1 MEKFDTDKDGKASK
15 SEFIAAAG
23 QLSAQA
29 DDDET
34 DDEEDEE
41 NNEEDGEEWT
51 AASLLE
57 VGDEDAAAEELSAQ
71 ADEDGDEEYNEEEG
85 EEQTA
90 PSLLEVGEEDA
101 SVEELS
107 VDEQAKLQQE
117 LEGEFKRLDTDADG
131 FLDPTNE
138 LLFDENIDAKEKA
151 ALMEKFDTD
160 KDGKASKSEFI
171 AAAEQLSAQ
180 A

>member
-1 MEKFDTDKDGKASK
+1 MG
-15 SEFIAAAG
+15 
-23 QLSAQA
+23 
-29 DDDET
+29 
-34 DDEEDEE
+34 
-41 NNEEDGEEWT
+41 EWT

-90 PSLLEVGEEDA
+90 PSLLEVGGEDA

-138 LLFDENIDAKEKA
+138 LLFDENIDAKEKE

-180 A
+180 ADDDEAEDEENNEEDGEEWTAASLLEVGDEDAAAEELS